1 MHNHPLATFK
11 ILTQKTATECL
22 HNNIAS
28 LIRVCMSKRKPK
40 NQRKNSKSNN
50 SDAPVRLYGT
60 HAVCA
65 ALQNPQRQVI
75 KLWATANG
83 AKTISDLSTAPE
95 LAHVTPD
102 QLSPNELSR
111 LVPPD
116 AVHQGLVADVSP
128 LPDTSLETIMARGGP
143 IIVLDQIVDPRN
155 VGAILRA
162 AAVFGAAGIIVTR
175 HHSPPAEGALA
186 KTASGALEIVPL
198 VAVANLARSLTT
210 LADAGFMVL
219 GLDERGTQTI
229 DQIDTNQPLVC
240 VMGAEGKGLRRL
252 TRETCTELVRLPT
265 GEAGADTHN
274 EFVTLNVA
282 TAAAITLYAL
292 TR

>member
-1 MHNHPLATFK
+1 
-11 ILTQKTATECL
+11 
-22 HNNIAS
+22 
-28 LIRVCMSKRKPK
+28 MSKRKPK
-40 NQRKNSKSNN
+40 NQRKNSKSDNP
-50 SDAPVRLYGT
+50 DAPVRLYGT

-65 ALQNPQRQVI
+65 ALQNPQRQVL

-83 AKTISDLSTAPE
+83 AKTISDLNTAHN
-95 LAHVTPD
+95 LIPD
-102 QLSPNELSR
+102 QLSPQELAR

-116 AVHQGLVADVSP
+116 AVHQGLVADVTP
-128 LPDTSLETIMARGGP
+128 LPETAMEAIMARGRP

-175 HHSPPAEGALA
+175 HHSPRAEGALA
-186 KTASGALEIVPL
+186 KTASGALEIVPI
-198 VAVANLARSLTT
+198 VVVANLARTLSM
-210 LADAGFMVL
+210 LADAGFLVL
-219 GLDERGTQTI
+219 GLDEHGSRTI
-229 DQIDTNQPLVC
+229 DQIDTKQPLAC

-265 GEAGADTHN
+265 GKTGADTQN
-274 EFVTLNVA
+274 GFVTLNVA
-282 TAAAITLYAL
+282 TAAAISLYAL